1 MKLIDADQVF
11 DALDAEISQDAELE
25 GYVAGL
31 MHAMQYIV
39 NDAPEIDVQ
48 PVRHAY
54 WIESDDPDVGDPE
67 VQYQCS
73 HCHKTADSMSRY
85 CPSCGAK
92 MDRTE

>member
-1 MKLIDADQVF
+1 MKLIDADAAF
-11 DALDAEISQDAELE
+11 DALDEKIPQDEISD
-25 GYVAGL
+25 YIAGL
-31 MHAMQYIV
+31 MYAMQYIV

-54 WIESDDPDVGDPE
+54 WIESADPDVGDPE